1 MQKAILKTQDL
12 AIGYKH
18 GRGSDTRLHE
28 NIGLG
33 LNSGEIC
40 CLLGPNGSGKS
51 TLIRT
56 LVGFQQSLGGEVS
69 ISGKNINH
77 FSAGELAKKISVVL
91 TEQMEPGIMTVFD
104 MVAFGRSPYTGFLG
118 KLNYKDRNAIVEA
131 LEKTGIAALHTRL
144 FAELSDGEKQKVMIA
159 KSLAQQTPLIILD
172 EPAAFLDFP
181 SKIEIMHLLRKTA
194 WDDNKAVLLSTHDL
208 NLALQFADKLWLMGK
223 GVPMRS
229 GLPEDLILA
238 GHLAELF
245 DRDKTRFDLNTGNF
259 EYKTT
264 HIGNV
269 NARGDEI
276 EMVWLRRALAR
287 KGYSLN
293 NSNESLACI
302 DFNKDMY
309 QLKQSLNS
317 LYFSTIAEVLNHL
330 KSKNSS

>member
-1 MQKAILKTQDL
+1 MKKAILKTQDL

-18 GRGSDTRLHE
+18 GRNNDTVVQSHIDLS
-28 NIGLG
+28 

-40 CLLGPNGSGKS
+40 CMLGPNGSGKS

-56 LVGFQQSLGGEVS
+56 LAGFQQSLNGKVILGEKS
-69 ISGKNINH
+69 ISH

-91 TEQMEPGIMTVFD
+91 TEQMEPGIMRVFD
-104 MVAFGRSPYTGFLG
+104 MVAYGRSPYTGFLG
-118 KLNYKDRNAIVEA
+118 KLNHEDKKAIVEA
-131 LEKTGIAALHTRL
+131 LDKTGISALQTRL

-159 KSLAQQTPLIILD
+159 KSLAQQTQIIILD

-194 WDDNKAVLLSTHDL
+194 WDDNKTVLLSTHDL

-223 GVPMRS
+223 GSPMRS

-238 GHLAELF
+238 GHLAKLF

-259 EYKTT
+259 EYETT

-269 NARGDEI
+269 NVTGQEI
-276 EMVWLRRALAR
+276 EMQWLRRAFAR
-287 KGYSLN
+287 KGYT
-293 NSNESLACI
+293 SNKGDKALAEI
-302 DFNKDMY
+302 HFKDHNY
-309 QLKQSLNS
+309 QIKIAGQT
-317 LYFSTIAEVLNHL
+317 YGYETIAETL
-330 KSKNSS
+330 KKMES